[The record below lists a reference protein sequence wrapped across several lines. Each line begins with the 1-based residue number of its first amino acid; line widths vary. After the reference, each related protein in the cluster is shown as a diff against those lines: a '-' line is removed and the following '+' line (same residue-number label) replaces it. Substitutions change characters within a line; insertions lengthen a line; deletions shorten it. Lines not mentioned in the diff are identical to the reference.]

1 MDSLIVRDVMD
12 ASIVPLRLD
21 TSLAEAVDRITD
33 SHHLGLPVVDS
44 DQQLVGFLSEQD
56 CMKYVISGS
65 YYADS
70 MTRVGDIMRPE
81 PLKVAANESLLALAE
96 RMQTGKPKNYPVCDE
111 GRLVGLVTRSAVLR
125 ALNEKIKTTK
135 IAI

>member
-70 MTRVGDIMRPE
+70 LTRVGDIMRPD

-125 ALNEKIKTTK
+125 ALNDKIKTTK

>member
-1 MDSLIVRDVMD
+1 MDSILVRDVMD
-12 ASIVPLRLD
+12 ASIVPLQPE

-44 DQQLVGFLSEQD
+44 QNKLVGFISEQD
-56 CMKYVISGS
+56 CIKYVISGS

-70 MTRVGDIMRPE
+70 LTRVGDIMNGE
-81 PLKVAANESLLALAE
+81 PLLVGANESVLALAE

-111 GRLVGLVTRSAVLR
+111 GKLVGLVTRSAVIR
-125 ALNEKIKTTK
+125 ALNDKIKTTK

>member
-44 DQQLVGFLSEQD
+44 DQHLVGFLSEQD

-70 MTRVGDIMRPE
+70 LTRVGDIMRPD

-125 ALNEKIKTTK
+125 ALNDKIKTTK

>member
-21 TSLAEAVDRITD
+21 TSLAEAVDCITD

-65 YYADS
+65 YCADS

>member
-81 PLKVAANESLLALAE
+81 PLKVSANESLLALAE

>member
-1 MDSLIVRDVMD
+1 MESLIVRDVMD
-12 ASIVPLRLD
+12 ASIVPLRLE
-21 TSLAEAVDRITD
+21 TSLAQAVDQIID
-33 SHHLGLPVVDS
+33 SHHLGLPVVDGNHR
-44 DQQLVGFLSEQD
+44 LVGFLSEQD

-70 MTRVGDIMRPE
+70 LTRVGDIMRPE
-81 PLKVAANESLLALAE
+81 PLKVGANDSLLALAE

-111 GRLVGLVTRSAVLR
+111 GKLVGLVTRSAVLR

>member
-125 ALNEKIKTTK
+125 ALNQKIKTTK